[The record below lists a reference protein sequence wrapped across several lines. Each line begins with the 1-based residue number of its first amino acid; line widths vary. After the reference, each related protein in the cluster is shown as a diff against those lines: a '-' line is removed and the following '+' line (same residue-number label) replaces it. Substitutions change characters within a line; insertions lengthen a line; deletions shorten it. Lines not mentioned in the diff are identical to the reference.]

1 MVSTGKSFLWLR
13 VLVTGNSKQHVVS
26 GLKMALTVTTSQ
38 RRRKQALMYGDLGD
52 LSLLYSTLTFV
63 RTHSLKAEP
72 LT

>member
-38 RRRKQALMYGDLGD
+38 RRRKQALMYGDL
-52 LSLLYSTLTFV
+52 SLLYSTLTFV